1 MLTSQ
6 KRQNPSSRFT
16 LIELL
21 VVIAIIAILA
31 AMLMPALQQS
41 RETAKKIKCAANIK
55 QVGMSFL
62 NYAADFKG
70 MAPAHHY
77 AYFIGGSSSDRKNW
91 VAFMRDMLNYIPKD
105 KGPGTPSNSSVL
117 SCPSGLELK
126 KGDDVS
132 THIGLTGQ
140 MSSPKAGGG
149 YYKAYATN
157 ASRGAGKRTW
167 SFDTLGAY
175 VKVETIDRPARIAQ
189 VGDASQHDYHI
200 ARIAEDLAELDA
212 FRHSNGLNLGFWD
225 GHAEY
230 APHGKFKVIPGT
242 AGSTW
247 DKAEWWSW
255 PWW

>member
-6 KRQNPSSRFT
+6 KRQNSSSRFT

-77 AYFIGGSSSDRKNW
+77 AYFVGGSSSDRKNW

-105 KGPGTPSNSSVL
+105 KGSGTPSNSSVL

-132 THIGLTGQ
+132 THIGINNY
-140 MSSPKAGGG
+140 MSAPKAGGG
-149 YYKAYATN
+149 YYKAYATK
-157 ASRGAGKRTW
+157 ATHGAGKKAW
-167 SFDTLGAY
+167 NFEPLGAY

-189 VGDASQHDYHI
+189 IGDAAQHQYYI
-200 ARIAEDLAELDA
+200 AKNWADLSELKD
-212 FRHSNGLNLGFWD
+212 FRHSDGINIGFWD

-230 APHGKFKVIPGT
+230 AKRSQFKMIVYN
-242 AGSTW
+242 ATW
-247 DKAEWWSW
+247 DKPEWWSW